1 MKFFLLTCCTYK
13 TFPSRFQ
20 MKSWLLIFLPGFKL
34 FVFHLSCSLP
44 LTLKSM
50 KHRGVCTKICQTWKI
65 SIFVCN
71 RLHWLPKDDCIFAV
85 GFLKMTTFWK
95 PNSEY
100 YNKQKMPFIFCHIR
114 FVTTMHLLKANENSF
129 LLSCCTYNR
138 FFSRFQ
144 MRSWLWIFLPGFK
157 LFVFHLSHSLL
168 SILKSMKHRAVCS
181 KICQSWKISIFVC
194 NRLHWLPK
202 DDCIFAVG
210 FLKMTTFW
218 KPNSEYY
225 NKQKMPFI
233 FCHIRFVTATHE
245 LGWWNFFLM
254 ACCTYLQNVSL

>member
-50 KHRGVCTKICQTWKI
+50 KHRGVCSKIYQTWKI
-65 SIFVCN
+65 SIFVCNRLHWLPKDDCIFAVGFPKMTTFWKPNSEYYNKQKMPFIFCHIRFVTAMHLLKANEIPFFCHVALTTGFSLDFKWDLDFGSFLLALSFLFFTYLIHCFQFWKVWNTELFVVKSASHERSAFFVCN

-100 YNKQKMPFIFCHIR
+100 
-114 FVTTMHLLKANENSF
+114 
-129 LLSCCTYNR
+129 
-138 FFSRFQ
+138 
-144 MRSWLWIFLPGFK
+144 
-157 LFVFHLSHSLL
+157 
-168 SILKSMKHRAVCS
+168 
-181 KICQSWKISIFVC
+181 
-194 NRLHWLPK
+194 
-202 DDCIFAVG
+202 
-210 FLKMTTFW
+210 
-218 KPNSEYY
+218 
-225 NKQKMPFI
+225 
-233 FCHIRFVTATHE
+233 
-245 LGWWNFFLM
+245 
-254 ACCTYLQNVSL
+254 